1 MPITKA
7 IKRLAPHLLG
17 WGALFLTIALQNDL
31 SEWEFGDYY
40 SIGGI
45 FGLVALA
52 TYLNLYLLI
61 PRYLFL
67 KNYKHYASFASL
79 LVIATALLITFWLSE
94 LDQID
99 WFSRFIASI
108 INVVFVLLMTIGGKF
123 LIEYLRKMM
132 KLKEIENKQ
141 LKAELNLLKAQVNPH
156 FLFNTLNNLYG
167 LITQNQNQQASDVTL
182 KLADLMRY
190 LLESSKSDVVSLNKE
205 IQFIDDYLSLEKIRL
220 SQKTDIKFTVSG
232 MNKELFVAPLLFI
245 PLVENAFKHGLNTIL
260 ADSFAHFSL
269 SVQGNELFFEAIN
282 SVGKSP
288 ENSEKSGTGL
298 ENLKKRLQLIYPQ
311 KHQLDIEQT
320 SNQFK
325 VILHIQL

>member
-1 MPITKA
+1 MKL
-7 IKRLAPHLLG
+7 RVLYHLAFWSFFILLFWRQNPNATTQDYLAWFIVLG
-17 WGALFLTIALQNDL
+17 VAGLVVYINLFLLFPKYFFRKKYII
-31 SEWEFGDYY
+31 Y
-40 SIGGI
+40 S
-45 FGLVALA
+45 
-52 TYLNLYLLI
+52 
-61 PRYLFL
+61 LFL
-67 KNYKHYASFASL
+67 FVTISSGAFTLRLLYPSGNSSFAL
-79 LVIATALLITFWLSE
+79 PIFQHFVNLFFIVVITSSF
-94 LDQID
+94 
-99 WFSRFIASI
+99 
-108 INVVFVLLMTIGGKF
+108 KF
-123 LIEYLRKMM
+123 FREYLRKQELLI
-132 KLKEIENKQ
+132 KVENEQ
-141 LKAELNLLKAQVNPH
+141 LKTELALLKSQVNPH

-205 IQFIDDYLSLEKIRL
+205 IQFLEDYLSLEKIRL

-245 PLVENAFKHGLNTIL
+245 PLVENAFKHGLNTISV
-260 ADSFAHFSL
+260 DSYAHFSI

-282 SVGKSP
+282 SVGKSL
-288 ENSEKSGTGL
+288 ENIEKSGTGL

>member
-1 MPITKA
+1 MKVTGI
-7 IKRLAPHLLG
+7 IWRVIPHLLG
-17 WGALFLTIALQNDL
+17 WGGLFLVVLLQNDL
-31 SEWEFGDYY
+31 SDWDFEDYY
-40 SIGGI
+40 ILSGF
-45 FGLVALA
+45 FGFMGMAAYV
-52 TYLNLYLLI
+52 NLYLLI

-67 KNYKHYASFASL
+67 KNYWHYTGFVSI
-79 LVIATALLITFWLSE
+79 LVIGTALLLSLWMSE
-94 LDQID
+94 FDQID
-99 WFSRFIASI
+99 WFSRFIVLV
-108 INVVFVLLMTIGGKF
+108 INVVFFLLVTSGGKF
-123 LIEYLRKMM
+123 LFEYLKKMM

-141 LKAELNLLKAQVNPH
+141 LKAELNLLKGQVNPH

-190 LLESSKSDVVSLNKE
+190 LLESSKTDVVSLNKE
-205 IQFIDDYLSLEKIRL
+205 IQFLEDYLSLEKIRL
-220 SQKTDIKFTVSG
+220 SQKSDINFTVSG

-282 SVGKSP
+282 SVEKST

-298 ENLKKRLQLIYPQ
+298 ENLKKRLQLIYPD
-311 KHQLDIEQT
+311 KYQLDIEKT
-320 SNQFK
+320 NNQYK
-325 VILHIQL
+325 VTLHIQL

>member
-52 TYLNLYLLI
+52 TYINLYLLI

-67 KNYKHYASFASL
+67 KKYKHYASFASL

-190 LLESSKSDVVSLNKE
+190 LLESSKTDLVNLNKE

-245 PLVENAFKHGLNTIL
+245 PLVENAFKHGLNKIL

-282 SVGKSP
+282 SVEKST